1 MTVEVAPS
9 TLNAPH
15 IPVLISQLI
24 SAVAPITGTWIDG
37 TFGAGGYTKYLLNA
51 GADKVIGIDRDPSVL
66 NMASDWVSKNSGRL
80 QLVEDTF
87 SNLDKTIER
96 ADGVVL
102 DIGVSSMQIDQA
114 ERGFSFQKDGP
125 LDMRMSGT
133 GGTAADLINS
143 ASEEK
148 IADILFHF
156 GEERASRRIAKMIVV
171 RRDERPFERTLD
183 LVSVIQKCLPRSK
196 PGQTHP
202 ATRSFQA
209 LRIAVNSEYNQLVE
223 GLFAAE
229 RVLDTGGVLAVV
241 TFHSIEDR
249 IVKRFFQSRSGS
261 KVGSRYAPLV
271 ENVQAQFT
279 LQSRKPIRASADEIS
294 LNPRSRS
301 AKLRIGWRTSADPTP
316 IDVKALGVPEL
327 PNRINS

>member
-1 MTVEVAPS
+1 MTVKGVTQ
-9 TLNAPH
+9 TLSASH
-15 IPVLISQLI
+15 IPVLISSLI
-24 SAVAPITGTWIDG
+24 STASPISGTWIDG

-51 GADKVIGIDRDPSVL
+51 GADRVIGIDRDPSVFD
-66 NMASDWVSKNSGRL
+66 MATDWKSEFGDRL
-80 QLVEDTF
+80 RLVQDTF
-87 SNLDKTIER
+87 SNLDKTTEQ

-125 LDMRMSGT
+125 LDMRMSGA
-133 GGTAADLINS
+133 GSTAAHLINS

-148 IADILFHF
+148 IADILFYF
-156 GEERASRRIAKMIVV
+156 GEERASRRIAKMIVE
-171 RRDERPFERTLD
+171 RRNERPFERTLD

-196 PGQTHP
+196 PGQAHP

-209 LRIAVNSEYNQLVE
+209 LRIAVNSEYNQLAE
-223 GLFAAE
+223 GLSAAE
-229 RVLDTGGVLAVV
+229 RVLCLGGVLAVV

-261 KVGSRYAPLV
+261 KAGSRYAPLV
-271 ENVQAQFT
+271 EDVDAQFI
-279 LQSRKPIRASADEIS
+279 LKSRKPIRASEEEIA

-301 AKLRIGWRTSADPTP
+301 AKLRIGWRTSAGLTP
-316 IDVKALGVPEL
+316 IDVKTLGVPEL
-327 PNRINS
+327 PNRISP

>member
-9 TLNAPH
+9 TSNASH

-51 GADKVIGIDRDPSVL
+51 GADKVIGIDRDPSVFD
-66 NMASDWVSKNSGRL
+66 MASDWLSENSDRL
-80 QLVEDTF
+80 QLVQDTF
-87 SNLDKTIER
+87 SNLDKTINR

-156 GEERASRRIAKMIVV
+156 GEERASRRIAKMVV
-171 RRDERPFERTLD
+171 ARRDERPFERTLD

-229 RVLDTGGVLAVV
+229 RVLDAGGVLAVV

-261 KVGSRYAPLV
+261 KAGSRYAPLV

>member
-1 MTVEVAPS
+1 MTVKGVTQ
-9 TLNAPH
+9 TLSASH
-15 IPVLISQLI
+15 IPVLISSLI
-24 SAVAPITGTWIDG
+24 STASPISGTWIDG

-51 GADKVIGIDRDPSVL
+51 GADRVIGIDRDPSVFD
-66 NMASDWVSKNSGRL
+66 MATDWKSEFGDRL
-80 QLVEDTF
+80 RLVQDTF
-87 SNLDKTIER
+87 SNLDKTTEQ

-133 GGTAADLINS
+133 GSTAAHLINS

-148 IADILFHF
+148 LADILFYF
-156 GEERASRRIAKMIVV
+156 GEERASRRIAKMIVE
-171 RRDERPFERTLD
+171 RRNERPFERTLD

-196 PGQTHP
+196 PGQAHP

-209 LRIAVNSEYNQLVE
+209 LRIAVNGEYNQLVE
-223 GLFAAE
+223 GLSAAE
-229 RVLDTGGVLAVV
+229 RVLCLGGVLAVV

-261 KVGSRYAPLV
+261 KSGSRYAPLV
-271 ENVQAQFT
+271 EEVDAQFI
-279 LQSRKPIRASADEIS
+279 LKSRKPIRASEEEMA

-301 AKLRIGWRTSADPTP
+301 AKLRIGWRTSAGLRP
-316 IDVKALGVPEL
+316 IDVKTLGVPEL
-327 PNRINS
+327 PNRISP

>member
-1 MTVEVAPS
+1 MTVKGVTQ
-9 TLNAPH
+9 TLSASH
-15 IPVLISQLI
+15 IPVLISSLI
-24 SAVAPITGTWIDG
+24 STASPISGTWIDG

-51 GADKVIGIDRDPSVL
+51 GADRVIGIDRDPSVFD
-66 NMASDWVSKNSGRL
+66 MATDWKSEFGDRL
-80 QLVEDTF
+80 RLVQDTF
-87 SNLDKTIER
+87 SNLDKTTEQ

-133 GGTAADLINS
+133 GSTAAHLINS

-148 IADILFHF
+148 LADILFYF
-156 GEERASRRIAKMIVV
+156 GEERASRRIAKMIVE
-171 RRDERPFERTLD
+171 RRNERPFERTLD

-196 PGQTHP
+196 PGQAHP

-209 LRIAVNSEYNQLVE
+209 LRIAVNGEYNQLVE
-223 GLFAAE
+223 GLSAAE
-229 RVLDTGGVLAVV
+229 RVLCLGGVLAVV

-261 KVGSRYAPLV
+261 KAGSRYAPLV
-271 ENVQAQFT
+271 EDVDAQFI
-279 LQSRKPIRASADEIS
+279 LKSRKPIRASEEEIA

-301 AKLRIGWRTSADPTP
+301 AKLRIGWRTSAGLRP
-316 IDVKALGVPEL
+316 IDVKTLGVPEL
-327 PNRINS
+327 PNRISP

>member
-1 MTVEVAPS
+1 MTFKGATQTS
-9 TLNAPH
+9 SASH
-15 IPVLISQLI
+15 IPVLISSLI
-24 SAVAPITGTWIDG
+24 STASPISGTWIDG

-51 GADKVIGIDRDPSVL
+51 GADRVIGIDRDPSVFD
-66 NMASDWVSKNSGRL
+66 MATDWKSEFGDRL
-80 QLVEDTF
+80 RLVQDTF
-87 SNLDKTIER
+87 SNLDKTTEQ

-133 GGTAADLINS
+133 GSTAAHLINS

-148 IADILFHF
+148 IADILFYF
-156 GEERASRRIAKMIVV
+156 GEERASRRIAKMIVE
-171 RRDERPFERTLD
+171 RRNERPFERTLD

-196 PGQTHP
+196 PGQAHP

-209 LRIAVNSEYNQLVE
+209 LRIAVNGEYNQLVE
-223 GLFAAE
+223 GLSAAE
-229 RVLDTGGVLAVV
+229 RVLCLGGVLAVV
-241 TFHSIEDR
+241 SFHSIEDR

-261 KVGSRYAPLV
+261 KAGSRYAPLV
-271 ENVQAQFT
+271 EDVDAQFI
-279 LQSRKPIRASADEIS
+279 LKSRKPIRASEEEMA

-301 AKLRIGWRTSADPTP
+301 AKLRIGWRTSAGLRP
-316 IDVKALGVPEL
+316 IDVKTLGVPEL
-327 PNRINS
+327 PNRISP

>member
-1 MTVEVAPS
+1 MTVKGVTQ
-9 TLNAPH
+9 TLSASH
-15 IPVLISQLI
+15 IPVLISSLI
-24 SAVAPITGTWIDG
+24 STASPISGTWIDG

-51 GADKVIGIDRDPSVL
+51 GADRVIGIDRDPSVFD
-66 NMASDWVSKNSGRL
+66 MSTDWKSEFGDRL
-80 QLVEDTF
+80 RLVQDTF
-87 SNLDKTIER
+87 SNLDKTTEQ

-125 LDMRMSGT
+125 LDMRMSGA
-133 GGTAADLINS
+133 GSTAAHLINS

-148 IADILFHF
+148 IADILFYF
-156 GEERASRRIAKMIVV
+156 GEERASRRIAKMIVE
-171 RRDERPFERTLD
+171 RRNERPFERTLD

-196 PGQTHP
+196 PGQAHP

-209 LRIAVNSEYNQLVE
+209 LRIAVNSEYNQLAE
-223 GLFAAE
+223 GLSAAE
-229 RVLDTGGVLAVV
+229 RVLCLGGVLAVV

-261 KVGSRYAPLV
+261 KAGSRYAPLV
-271 ENVQAQFT
+271 ENVDAQFI
-279 LQSRKPIRASADEIS
+279 LKSRKPIRASEEEIA

-301 AKLRIGWRTSADPTP
+301 AKLRIGWRTSAGLTP
-316 IDVKALGVPEL
+316 IDVKTLGVPEL
-327 PNRINS
+327 PNRISP

>member
-1 MTVEVAPS
+1 MTVKGVTQ
-9 TLNAPH
+9 TLSASH
-15 IPVLISQLI
+15 IPVLISSLI
-24 SAVAPITGTWIDG
+24 STASPISGTWIDG

-51 GADKVIGIDRDPSVL
+51 GADRVIGIDRDPSVFD
-66 NMASDWVSKNSGRL
+66 MATDWKSEFGDRL
-80 QLVEDTF
+80 RLVQDTF
-87 SNLDKTIER
+87 SNLDKTTEQ

-125 LDMRMSGT
+125 LDMRMSGA
-133 GGTAADLINS
+133 GSTAAHLINS

-148 IADILFHF
+148 IADILFYF
-156 GEERASRRIAKMIVV
+156 GEERASRRIAKMIVE
-171 RRDERPFERTLD
+171 RRNERPFERTLD

-196 PGQTHP
+196 PGQAHP

-209 LRIAVNSEYNQLVE
+209 LRIAVNGEYNQLVE
-223 GLFAAE
+223 GLSAAE
-229 RVLDTGGVLAVV
+229 RVLCLGGVLAVV

-261 KVGSRYAPLV
+261 KSGSRYAPLV
-271 ENVQAQFT
+271 EEVDAQFI
-279 LQSRKPIRASADEIS
+279 LKSRKPIRASEEEIA

-301 AKLRIGWRTSADPTP
+301 AKLRIGWRTSAGLRP
-316 IDVKALGVPEL
+316 IDVKTLGVPEL
-327 PNRINS
+327 PNRISP

>member
-9 TLNAPH
+9 TSNASH

-24 SAVAPITGTWIDG
+24 SAAAPITGTWIDG

-51 GADKVIGIDRDPSVL
+51 GADKVIGIDRDPSVFD
-66 NMASDWVSKNSGRL
+66 MAPDWLSKNSDRL
-80 QLVEDTF
+80 QLVQDTF
-87 SNLDKTIER
+87 SNLDKTINR

-156 GEERASRRIAKMIVV
+156 GEERASRRIAKMVV
-171 RRDERPFERTLD
+171 ARRDERPFERTLD

-229 RVLDTGGVLAVV
+229 RVLDAGGVLAVV

-261 KVGSRYAPLV
+261 KAGSRYAPLV

-316 IDVKALGVPEL
+316 IDVKTLGVPEL

>member
-1 MTVEVAPS
+1 MTVKGVTQ
-9 TLNAPH
+9 TLSASH
-15 IPVLISQLI
+15 IPVLISSLI
-24 SAVAPITGTWIDG
+24 STASPISGTWIDG

-51 GADKVIGIDRDPSVL
+51 GADRVIGIDRDPSVFD
-66 NMASDWVSKNSGRL
+66 MATDWKSEFGDRL
-80 QLVEDTF
+80 RLVQDTF
-87 SNLDKTIER
+87 SNLDKTTEQ

-133 GGTAADLINS
+133 GSTAAHLINS

-148 IADILFHF
+148 IADILFYF
-156 GEERASRRIAKMIVV
+156 GEERASRRIAKMIVE
-171 RRDERPFERTLD
+171 RRNERPFERTLD

-196 PGQTHP
+196 PGQAHP

-209 LRIAVNSEYNQLVE
+209 LRIAVNGEYNQLVE
-223 GLFAAE
+223 GLSAAE
-229 RVLDTGGVLAVV
+229 RVLCLGGVLAVV

-261 KVGSRYAPLV
+261 KAGSRYAPLV
-271 ENVQAQFT
+271 EDVDAQFI
-279 LQSRKPIRASADEIS
+279 LKSRKPIRASEEEMA

-301 AKLRIGWRTSADPTP
+301 AKLRIGWRTSAGLKP
-316 IDVKALGVPEL
+316 IDVKTLGVPEL
-327 PNRINS
+327 PNRIGL

>member
-9 TLNAPH
+9 TSNASH

-51 GADKVIGIDRDPSVL
+51 GADKVIGIDRDPSVFD
-66 NMASDWVSKNSGRL
+66 MASDWLSENSDRL
-80 QLVEDTF
+80 QLVQDTF
-87 SNLDKTIER
+87 SNLDKTINR

-156 GEERASRRIAKMIVV
+156 GEERASRRIAKMVV
-171 RRDERPFERTLD
+171 ARRDERPFERTLD

-229 RVLDTGGVLAVV
+229 RVLDAGGVLAVV

-261 KVGSRYAPLV
+261 KAGSRYAPLV

-316 IDVKALGVPEL
+316 IDVKTLGVPEL

>member
-1 MTVEVAPS
+1 MTVKGVTQ
-9 TLNAPH
+9 TLSASH
-15 IPVLISQLI
+15 IPVLISSLI
-24 SAVAPITGTWIDG
+24 STASPISGTWIDG

-51 GADKVIGIDRDPSVL
+51 GADRVIGIDRDPSVFD
-66 NMASDWVSKNSGRL
+66 MSTDWKSEFGDRL
-80 QLVEDTF
+80 RLVQDTF
-87 SNLDKTIER
+87 SNLDKTTEQ

-125 LDMRMSGT
+125 LDMRMSGA
-133 GGTAADLINS
+133 GSTAAHLINS

-148 IADILFHF
+148 IADILFYF
-156 GEERASRRIAKMIVV
+156 GEERASRRIAKMIVE
-171 RRDERPFERTLD
+171 RRNERPFERTLD

-196 PGQTHP
+196 PGQAHP

-209 LRIAVNSEYNQLVE
+209 LRIAVNSEYNQLAE
-223 GLFAAE
+223 GLSAAE
-229 RVLDTGGVLAVV
+229 RVLCLGGVLAVV

-261 KVGSRYAPLV
+261 KAGSRYAPLV
-271 ENVQAQFT
+271 EDVDAQFI
-279 LQSRKPIRASADEIS
+279 LKSRKPIRASEEEIA

-301 AKLRIGWRTSADPTP
+301 AKLRIGWRTSAGLTP
-316 IDVKALGVPEL
+316 IDVKTLGVPEL
-327 PNRINS
+327 PNRISP

>member
-9 TLNAPH
+9 TSNASH

-24 SAVAPITGTWIDG
+24 SAAAPITGTWIDG

-51 GADKVIGIDRDPSVL
+51 GADKVIGIDRDPSVFD
-66 NMASDWVSKNSGRL
+66 MASDWLSENSDRL
-80 QLVEDTF
+80 QLVQDTF
-87 SNLDKTIER
+87 SNLDKTINR

-156 GEERASRRIAKMIVV
+156 GEERASRRIAKMIVA

-229 RVLDTGGVLAVV
+229 RILDAGGVLAVV

-261 KVGSRYAPLV
+261 KAGSRYAPLV

-316 IDVKALGVPEL
+316 IDVKTLGVPEL

>member
-9 TLNAPH
+9 TSNASH

-51 GADKVIGIDRDPSVL
+51 GADKVIGIDRDPSVF
-66 NMASDWVSKNSGRL
+66 NMASAWRSKNSDRL
-80 QLVEDTF
+80 QLVQDTF
-87 SNLDKTIER
+87 SNLDKTINR

-156 GEERASRRIAKMIVV
+156 GEERASRQIAKMIVV

-261 KVGSRYAPLV
+261 KAGSRYAPLV

-279 LQSRKPIRASADEIS
+279 LQNRKPIRASADEIS

-316 IDVKALGVPEL
+316 IDLKALGVPEL

>member
-1 MTVEVAPS
+1 MTVKRITP
-9 TLNAPH
+9 TLSASH
-15 IPVLISQLI
+15 IPVLISSLI
-24 SAVAPITGTWIDG
+24 STASPIRGTWIDG

-51 GADKVIGIDRDPSVL
+51 GADRVIGIDRDPSVFD
-66 NMASDWVSKNSGRL
+66 MATDWKSEFGDRL
-80 QLVEDTF
+80 RLVQDTF
-87 SNLDKTIER
+87 SNLDKTTEQ

-133 GGTAADLINS
+133 GSTAAHLINS

-148 IADILFHF
+148 LADILFYF
-156 GEERASRRIAKMIVV
+156 GEERASRRIAKMIVE
-171 RRDERPFERTLD
+171 RRNERPFERTLD

-196 PGQTHP
+196 PGQAHP

-209 LRIAVNSEYNQLVE
+209 LRIAVNGEYNQLVE
-223 GLFAAE
+223 GLSAAE
-229 RVLDTGGVLAVV
+229 RVLCLGGVLAVV

-261 KVGSRYAPLV
+261 KAGSRYAPLV
-271 ENVQAQFT
+271 EDVDAQFI
-279 LQSRKPIRASADEIS
+279 LKSRKPIRASEEEMA

-301 AKLRIGWRTSADPTP
+301 AKLRIGWRTSAALRP
-316 IDVKALGVPEL
+316 IDVKTLGVPEL
-327 PNRINS
+327 PNRISP

>member
-1 MTVEVAPS
+1 MTVKGVTQ
-9 TLNAPH
+9 TLSASH
-15 IPVLISQLI
+15 IPVLISSLI
-24 SAVAPITGTWIDG
+24 STASPISGTWIDG

-51 GADKVIGIDRDPSVL
+51 GADRVIGIDRDPSVFD
-66 NMASDWVSKNSGRL
+66 MSTDWKSEFGDRL
-80 QLVEDTF
+80 RLVQDTF
-87 SNLDKTIER
+87 SNLDKTTEQ

-125 LDMRMSGT
+125 LDMRMSGA
-133 GGTAADLINS
+133 GSTAAHLINS

-148 IADILFHF
+148 IADILFYF
-156 GEERASRRIAKMIVV
+156 GEERASRRIAKMIVE
-171 RRDERPFERTLD
+171 RRNERPFERTLD

-196 PGQTHP
+196 PGQAHP

-209 LRIAVNSEYNQLVE
+209 LRIAVNSEYNQLAE
-223 GLFAAE
+223 GLSAAE
-229 RVLDTGGVLAVV
+229 RVLCLGGVLAVV

-261 KVGSRYAPLV
+261 KAGSRYAPLV
-271 ENVQAQFT
+271 EDVDAQFI
-279 LQSRKPIRASADEIS
+279 LKSRKPIRASEEEIA

-301 AKLRIGWRTSADPTP
+301 AKLRIGWRTSAGLRP
-316 IDVKALGVPEL
+316 IDVKTLGVPEL
-327 PNRINS
+327 PNRISP

>member
-9 TLNAPH
+9 TSNASH

-51 GADKVIGIDRDPSVL
+51 GADKVIGIDRDPSVFD
-66 NMASDWVSKNSGRL
+66 MASDWLSENSDRL
-80 QLVEDTF
+80 QLVQDTF
-87 SNLDKTIER
+87 SNLDKTINR

-156 GEERASRRIAKMIVV
+156 GEERASRRIAKMIVA

-229 RVLDTGGVLAVV
+229 RVLDAGGVLAVV

-261 KVGSRYAPLV
+261 KAGSRYAPLV

-316 IDVKALGVPEL
+316 IDVKTLGVPEL

>member
-1 MTVEVAPS
+1 MTVKGVTQ
-9 TLNAPH
+9 TLSASH
-15 IPVLISQLI
+15 IPVLISSLI
-24 SAVAPITGTWIDG
+24 STASPISGTWIDG

-51 GADKVIGIDRDPSVL
+51 GADRVIGIDRDPSVFD
-66 NMASDWVSKNSGRL
+66 MSTDWKSEFGDRL
-80 QLVEDTF
+80 RLVQDTF
-87 SNLDKTIER
+87 SNLDKTTEQ

-125 LDMRMSGT
+125 LDMRMSGA
-133 GGTAADLINS
+133 GSTAAHLINS

-148 IADILFHF
+148 IADILFYF
-156 GEERASRRIAKMIVV
+156 GEERASRRIAKMIVE
-171 RRDERPFERTLD
+171 RRNERPFERTLD

-196 PGQTHP
+196 PGQAHP

-209 LRIAVNSEYNQLVE
+209 LRIAVNGEYNQLVE
-223 GLFAAE
+223 GLSAAE
-229 RVLDTGGVLAVV
+229 RVLCLGGVLAVV

-261 KVGSRYAPLV
+261 KSGSRYAPLV
-271 ENVQAQFT
+271 EEVDAQFI
-279 LQSRKPIRASADEIS
+279 LKSRKPIRASEEEIA

-301 AKLRIGWRTSADPTP
+301 AKLRIGWRTSAGLTP
-316 IDVKALGVPEL
+316 IDVKTLGVPEL
-327 PNRINS
+327 PNRISP

>member
-1 MTVEVAPS
+1 LSAS
-9 TLNAPH
+9 H
-15 IPVLISQLI
+15 IPVLISSLI
-24 SAVAPITGTWIDG
+24 STASPISGTWIDG

-51 GADKVIGIDRDPSVL
+51 GADRVIGIDRDPSVFD
-66 NMASDWVSKNSGRL
+66 MATDWKSEFGDRL
-80 QLVEDTF
+80 RLVQDTF
-87 SNLDKTIER
+87 SNLDKTTEQ

-125 LDMRMSGT
+125 LDMRMSGA
-133 GGTAADLINS
+133 GSTAAHLINS

-148 IADILFHF
+148 IADILFYF
-156 GEERASRRIAKMIVV
+156 GEERASRRIAKMIVE
-171 RRDERPFERTLD
+171 RRNERPFERTLD

-196 PGQTHP
+196 PGQAHP

-209 LRIAVNSEYNQLVE
+209 LRIAVNSEYNQLAE
-223 GLFAAE
+223 GLSAAE
-229 RVLDTGGVLAVV
+229 RVLCLGGVLAVV

-261 KVGSRYAPLV
+261 KAGSRYAPLV
-271 ENVQAQFT
+271 EDVDAQFI
-279 LQSRKPIRASADEIS
+279 LKSRKPIRASEEEIA

-301 AKLRIGWRTSADPTP
+301 AKLRIGWRTSAGLRP
-316 IDVKALGVPEL
+316 IDVKTLGVPEL
-327 PNRINS
+327 PNRISP

>member
-1 MTVEVAPS
+1 MTVKGVTQ
-9 TLNAPH
+9 TLSASH
-15 IPVLISQLI
+15 IPVLISSLI
-24 SAVAPITGTWIDG
+24 STASPISGTWIDG

-51 GADKVIGIDRDPSVL
+51 GADRVIGIDRDPSVFD
-66 NMASDWVSKNSGRL
+66 MATDWKSEFGDRL
-80 QLVEDTF
+80 RLVQDTF
-87 SNLDKTIER
+87 SNLDKTTEQ

-133 GGTAADLINS
+133 GSTAAHLINS

-148 IADILFHF
+148 IADILFYF
-156 GEERASRRIAKMIVV
+156 GEERASRRIAKMIVE
-171 RRDERPFERTLD
+171 RRNERPFERTLD

-196 PGQTHP
+196 PGQAHP

-209 LRIAVNSEYNQLVE
+209 LRIAVNGEYNQLVE
-223 GLFAAE
+223 GLSAAE
-229 RVLDTGGVLAVV
+229 RVLCLGGVLAVV

-261 KVGSRYAPLV
+261 KSGSRYAPLV
-271 ENVQAQFT
+271 EEEDAQFI
-279 LQSRKPIRASADEIS
+279 LKSRKPIRASEEEIA

-301 AKLRIGWRTSADPTP
+301 AKLRIGWRTSAGLRP
-316 IDVKALGVPEL
+316 IDVKTLGVPEL
-327 PNRINS
+327 PNRISP

>member
-9 TLNAPH
+9 TSNASH

-24 SAVAPITGTWIDG
+24 SAAAPITGTWIDG

-51 GADKVIGIDRDPSVL
+51 GADKVIGIDRDPSVFD
-66 NMASDWVSKNSGRL
+66 MAPDWLSKNSDRL
-80 QLVEDTF
+80 QLVQDTF
-87 SNLDKTIER
+87 SNLDQTIDR

-143 ASEEK
+143 ASEEQ

-156 GEERASRRIAKMIVV
+156 GEERASRRIAKMVV
-171 RRDERPFERTLD
+171 ARRDERPFERTLD

-229 RVLDTGGVLAVV
+229 RVLSAGGVLAVV

-261 KVGSRYAPLV
+261 KAGSRYAPLV

>member
-9 TLNAPH
+9 TSNASH

-24 SAVAPITGTWIDG
+24 SAAAPITGTWIDG

-51 GADKVIGIDRDPSVL
+51 GADKVIGIDRDPSVFD
-66 NMASDWVSKNSGRL
+66 MASDWLSENSDRL
-80 QLVEDTF
+80 QLVQDTF
-87 SNLDKTIER
+87 SNLDKTINR

-156 GEERASRRIAKMIVV
+156 GEERASRRIAKMIVA

-229 RVLDTGGVLAVV
+229 RVLDAGGVLAVV

-261 KVGSRYAPLV
+261 KAGSRYAPLV

-316 IDVKALGVPEL
+316 IDVKTLGVPEL

>member
-1 MTVEVAPS
+1 
-9 TLNAPH
+9 
-15 IPVLISQLI
+15 
-24 SAVAPITGTWIDG
+24 VAPITGTWIDG

-66 NMASDWVSKNSGRL
+66 NMASAWVSKNSGRL
-80 QLVEDTF
+80 QLVQDTF

-156 GEERASRRIAKMIVV
+156 GEERASRRIAKMIIA

-229 RVLDTGGVLAVV
+229 RVLNTGGVLAVV

-261 KVGSRYAPLV
+261 KAGSRYAPLV

-301 AKLRIGWRTSADPTP
+301 AKLRIGWRTSADPTA

-327 PNRINS
+327 PNRIN

>member
-9 TLNAPH
+9 TSNASH

-24 SAVAPITGTWIDG
+24 SAAAPITGTWIDG

-51 GADKVIGIDRDPSVL
+51 GADKVIGIDRDPSVFD
-66 NMASDWVSKNSGRL
+66 MASDWLSENSDRL
-80 QLVEDTF
+80 QPVQDTF
-87 SNLDKTIER
+87 SNLDKTINR

-156 GEERASRRIAKMIVV
+156 GEERASRRIAKMIVA

-229 RVLDTGGVLAVV
+229 RVLDAGGVLAVV

-261 KVGSRYAPLV
+261 KAGSRYAPLV

-316 IDVKALGVPEL
+316 IDVKTLGVPEL

>member
-1 MTVEVAPS
+1 MTVKGVTQ
-9 TLNAPH
+9 TLSASH
-15 IPVLISQLI
+15 IPVLISSLI
-24 SAVAPITGTWIDG
+24 STASPISGTWIDG

-51 GADKVIGIDRDPSVL
+51 GADRVIGIDRDPSVFD
-66 NMASDWVSKNSGRL
+66 MSTDWKSEFGDRL
-80 QLVEDTF
+80 RLVQDTF
-87 SNLDKTIER
+87 SNLDKTTEQ

-133 GGTAADLINS
+133 GSTAAHLINS

-148 IADILFHF
+148 IADILFYF
-156 GEERASRRIAKMIVV
+156 GEERASRRIAKMIVE
-171 RRDERPFERTLD
+171 RRNERPFERTLD

-196 PGQTHP
+196 PGQAHP

-209 LRIAVNSEYNQLVE
+209 LRIAVNSEYNQLAE
-223 GLFAAE
+223 GLSAAE
-229 RVLDTGGVLAVV
+229 RVLCLGGVLAVV

-261 KVGSRYAPLV
+261 KSGSRYAPLV
-271 ENVQAQFT
+271 EEVDAQFI
-279 LQSRKPIRASADEIS
+279 LKSRKPIRASEEEIA

-301 AKLRIGWRTSADPTP
+301 AKLRIGWRTSAGLTP
-316 IDVKALGVPEL
+316 IDVKTLGVPEL
-327 PNRINS
+327 PNRISP

>member
-1 MTVEVAPS
+1 MTVKGVTQ
-9 TLNAPH
+9 TLSASH
-15 IPVLISQLI
+15 IPVLISSLI
-24 SAVAPITGTWIDG
+24 STASPISGTWIDG

-51 GADKVIGIDRDPSVL
+51 GADRVIGIDRDPSVFD
-66 NMASDWVSKNSGRL
+66 MATDWKSEFGDRL
-80 QLVEDTF
+80 RLVQDTF
-87 SNLDKTIER
+87 SNLDKTTEQ

-125 LDMRMSGT
+125 LDMRMSGA
-133 GGTAADLINS
+133 GSTAAHLINS

-148 IADILFHF
+148 IADILFYF
-156 GEERASRRIAKMIVV
+156 GEERASRRIAKMIVE
-171 RRDERPFERTLD
+171 RRNERPFERTLD

-196 PGQTHP
+196 PGQAHP

-209 LRIAVNSEYNQLVE
+209 LRIAVNGEYNQLVE
-223 GLFAAE
+223 GLSAAE
-229 RVLDTGGVLAVV
+229 RVLCLGGVLAVV

-261 KVGSRYAPLV
+261 KAGSRYAPLV
-271 ENVQAQFT
+271 EDVDAQFI
-279 LQSRKPIRASADEIS
+279 LKSRKPIRASEEEIA

-301 AKLRIGWRTSADPTP
+301 AKLRIGWRTSAGLTP
-316 IDVKALGVPEL
+316 IDVKTLGVPEL
-327 PNRINS
+327 PNRISP

>member
-1 MTVEVAPS
+1 MTVKGVTQ
-9 TLNAPH
+9 TLSASH
-15 IPVLISQLI
+15 IPVLISSLI
-24 SAVAPITGTWIDG
+24 STASPISGTWIDG

-51 GADKVIGIDRDPSVL
+51 GADRVIGIDRDPSVFD
-66 NMASDWVSKNSGRL
+66 MSTDWKSEFGDRL
-80 QLVEDTF
+80 RLVQDTF
-87 SNLDKTIER
+87 SNLDKTTEQ

-125 LDMRMSGT
+125 LDMRMSGA
-133 GGTAADLINS
+133 GSTAAHLINS

-148 IADILFHF
+148 IADILFYF
-156 GEERASRRIAKMIVV
+156 GEERASRRIAKMIVE
-171 RRDERPFERTLD
+171 RRNERPFERTLD

-196 PGQTHP
+196 PGQAHP

-209 LRIAVNSEYNQLVE
+209 LRIAVNGEYNQLVE
-223 GLFAAE
+223 GLSAAE
-229 RVLDTGGVLAVV
+229 RVLCLGGVLAVV

-261 KVGSRYAPLV
+261 KAGSRYAPLV
-271 ENVQAQFT
+271 EDVDAQFI
-279 LQSRKPIRASADEIS
+279 LKSRKPIRASEEEIA

-301 AKLRIGWRTSADPTP
+301 AKLRIGWRTSAGLTP
-316 IDVKALGVPEL
+316 IDVKTLGVPEL
-327 PNRINS
+327 PNRISP

>member
-9 TLNAPH
+9 TSNASH

-24 SAVAPITGTWIDG
+24 SAAAPITGTWIDG

-51 GADKVIGIDRDPSVL
+51 GADKVIGIDRDPSVFD
-66 NMASDWVSKNSGRL
+66 MASDWLSENSDRL
-80 QLVEDTF
+80 QPVQDTF
-87 SNLDKTIER
+87 SNLDKTINR

-143 ASEEK
+143 ASEEQ

-156 GEERASRRIAKMIVV
+156 GEERASRRIAKMVV
-171 RRDERPFERTLD
+171 ARRDERPFERTLD

-229 RVLDTGGVLAVV
+229 RVLSAGGVLAVV

-261 KVGSRYAPLV
+261 KAGSRYAPLV

-316 IDVKALGVPEL
+316 IDVKTLGVPEL

>member
-1 MTVEVAPS
+1 MTVKGVTQ
-9 TLNAPH
+9 TLSASH
-15 IPVLISQLI
+15 IPVLISSLI
-24 SAVAPITGTWIDG
+24 STASPISGTWIDG

-51 GADKVIGIDRDPSVL
+51 GADRVIGIDRDPSVFD
-66 NMASDWVSKNSGRL
+66 MSTDWKSEFGDRL
-80 QLVEDTF
+80 RLVQDTF
-87 SNLDKTIER
+87 SNLDKTTEQ

-133 GGTAADLINS
+133 GSTAAHLINS

-148 IADILFHF
+148 IADILFYF
-156 GEERASRRIAKMIVV
+156 GEERASRRIAKMIVE
-171 RRDERPFERTLD
+171 RRNERPFERTLD

-196 PGQTHP
+196 PGQAHP

-209 LRIAVNSEYNQLVE
+209 LRIAVNGEYNQLVE
-223 GLFAAE
+223 GLSAAE
-229 RVLDTGGVLAVV
+229 RVLCLGGVLAVV

-261 KVGSRYAPLV
+261 KSGSRYAPLV
-271 ENVQAQFT
+271 EEVDAQFI
-279 LQSRKPIRASADEIS
+279 LKSRKPIRASEEEIA

-301 AKLRIGWRTSADPTP
+301 AKLRIGWRTSAGLTP
-316 IDVKALGVPEL
+316 IDVKTLGVPEL
-327 PNRINS
+327 PNRISP

>member
-80 QLVEDTF
+80 RLVQDTF
-87 SNLDKTIER
+87 SNLDKIIER

-261 KVGSRYAPLV
+261 KAGSRYAPLV

>member
-9 TLNAPH
+9 TSNASH

-24 SAVAPITGTWIDG
+24 SAAAPITGTWIDG

-51 GADKVIGIDRDPSVL
+51 GADKVIGIDRDPSVFD
-66 NMASDWVSKNSGRL
+66 MASDWLSENSDRL
-80 QLVEDTF
+80 QPVQDTF
-87 SNLDKTIER
+87 SNLDKTINR

-156 GEERASRRIAKMIVV
+156 GEERASRRIAKMIVA

-229 RVLDTGGVLAVV
+229 RVLDAGGVLAVV

-261 KVGSRYAPLV
+261 KAGSRYAPLV

-279 LQSRKPIRASADEIS
+279 LQSRKP
-294 LNPRSRS
+294 LRSFSRKCTGTIYP
-301 AKLRIGWRTSADPTP
+301 AKP
-316 IDVKALGVPEL
+316 KA
-327 PNRINS
+327 N

>member
-1 MTVEVAPS
+1 MTVKGVTQ
-9 TLNAPH
+9 TLSASH
-15 IPVLISQLI
+15 IPVLISSLI
-24 SAVAPITGTWIDG
+24 STASPISGTWIDG

-51 GADKVIGIDRDPSVL
+51 GADRVIGIDRDPSVFD
-66 NMASDWVSKNSGRL
+66 MATDWKSEFGDRL
-80 QLVEDTF
+80 RLVQDTF
-87 SNLDKTIER
+87 SNLDKTTEQ

-133 GGTAADLINS
+133 GSTAAHLINS

-148 IADILFHF
+148 IADILFYF
-156 GEERASRRIAKMIVV
+156 GEERASRRIAKMIVE
-171 RRDERPFERTLD
+171 RRNERPFERTLD

-196 PGQTHP
+196 PGQAHP

-209 LRIAVNSEYNQLVE
+209 LRIAVNGEYDQLVE
-223 GLFAAE
+223 GLSAAE
-229 RVLDTGGVLAVV
+229 RVLCLGGVLAVV

-261 KVGSRYAPLV
+261 KAGSRYAPLV
-271 ENVQAQFT
+271 EDVDAQFI
-279 LQSRKPIRASADEIS
+279 LKSRKPIRASEEEMA

-301 AKLRIGWRTSADPTP
+301 AKLRIGWRTSAGLRP
-316 IDVKALGVPEL
+316 IDVKTLGVPEL
-327 PNRINS
+327 PNRISP

>member
-1 MTVEVAPS
+1 MTVKGVTQ
-9 TLNAPH
+9 TLSASH
-15 IPVLISQLI
+15 IPVLISSLI
-24 SAVAPITGTWIDG
+24 STASPISGTWIDG

-51 GADKVIGIDRDPSVL
+51 GADRVIGIDRDPSVFD
-66 NMASDWVSKNSGRL
+66 MSTDWKSEFGDRL
-80 QLVEDTF
+80 RLVQDTF
-87 SNLDKTIER
+87 SNLDKTTEQ

-125 LDMRMSGT
+125 LDMRMSGA
-133 GGTAADLINS
+133 GSTAAHLINS

-148 IADILFHF
+148 IADILFYF
-156 GEERASRRIAKMIVV
+156 GEERASRRIAKMIVE
-171 RRDERPFERTLD
+171 RRNERPFERTLD

-196 PGQTHP
+196 PGQAHP

-209 LRIAVNSEYNQLVE
+209 LRIAVNSEYNQLAE
-223 GLFAAE
+223 GLSAAE
-229 RVLDTGGVLAVV
+229 RVLCLGGVLAVV

-261 KVGSRYAPLV
+261 KSGSRYAPLV
-271 ENVQAQFT
+271 EEVDAQFI
-279 LQSRKPIRASADEIS
+279 LKSRKPIRASEEEIA

-301 AKLRIGWRTSADPTP
+301 AKLRIGWRTSAGLTP
-316 IDVKALGVPEL
+316 IDVKTLGVPEL
-327 PNRINS
+327 PNRISP

>member
-9 TLNAPH
+9 TSNASH

-24 SAVAPITGTWIDG
+24 SAAAPITGTWIDG

-51 GADKVIGIDRDPSVL
+51 GADKVIGIDRDPSVFD
-66 NMASDWVSKNSGRL
+66 MAPDWLSKNSDRL
-80 QLVEDTF
+80 QLVQDTF
-87 SNLDKTIER
+87 SNLDQTIDR

-156 GEERASRRIAKMIVV
+156 GEERASRRIAKMIVA

-229 RVLDTGGVLAVV
+229 RVLDAGGVLAVV

-261 KVGSRYAPLV
+261 KAGSRYAPLV

-316 IDVKALGVPEL
+316 IDVKTLGVPEL

>member
-9 TLNAPH
+9 TSNASH

-51 GADKVIGIDRDPSVL
+51 GADKVIGIDRDPSVFD
-66 NMASDWVSKNSGRL
+66 MASDWLSENSDRL
-80 QLVEDTF
+80 QPVQDTF
-87 SNLDKTIER
+87 SNLDKTINR

-156 GEERASRRIAKMIVV
+156 GEERASRRIAKMIVA

-229 RVLDTGGVLAVV
+229 RVLDAGGVLAVV

-261 KVGSRYAPLV
+261 KAGSRYAPLV

-316 IDVKALGVPEL
+316 IDVKTLGVPEL

>member
-9 TLNAPH
+9 TSNASH

-24 SAVAPITGTWIDG
+24 SAAAPITGTWIDG

-51 GADKVIGIDRDPSVL
+51 GADKVIGIDRDPSVFD
-66 NMASDWVSKNSGRL
+66 MASDWLSENSDRL
-80 QLVEDTF
+80 QPVQDTF
-87 SNLDKTIER
+87 SNLDKTINR

-156 GEERASRRIAKMIVV
+156 GEERASRRIAKMVV
-171 RRDERPFERTLD
+171 ARRDERPFERTLD

-229 RVLDTGGVLAVV
+229 RVLDAGGVLAVV

-261 KVGSRYAPLV
+261 KAGSRYAPLV

-316 IDVKALGVPEL
+316 IDVKTLGVPEL

>member
-1 MTVEVAPS
+1 MTVKGVTQ
-9 TLNAPH
+9 TLSASH
-15 IPVLISQLI
+15 IPVLISSLI
-24 SAVAPITGTWIDG
+24 STASPISGTWIDG

-51 GADKVIGIDRDPSVL
+51 GADRVIGIDRDPSVFD
-66 NMASDWVSKNSGRL
+66 MSTDWKSEFGDRL
-80 QLVEDTF
+80 RLVQDTF
-87 SNLDKTIER
+87 SNLDKTTEQ

-125 LDMRMSGT
+125 LDMRMSGA
-133 GGTAADLINS
+133 GSTAAHLINS

-148 IADILFHF
+148 IADILFYF
-156 GEERASRRIAKMIVV
+156 GEERASRRIAKMIVE
-171 RRDERPFERTLD
+171 RRNERPFERTLD

-196 PGQTHP
+196 PGQAHP

-209 LRIAVNSEYNQLVE
+209 LRIAVNGEYNQLVE
-223 GLFAAE
+223 GLSAAE
-229 RVLDTGGVLAVV
+229 RVLCLGGVLAVV

-261 KVGSRYAPLV
+261 KSGSRYAPLV
-271 ENVQAQFT
+271 EEVDAQFI
-279 LQSRKPIRASADEIS
+279 LKSRKPIRASEEEIA

-301 AKLRIGWRTSADPTP
+301 AKLRIGWRTSAGLRP
-316 IDVKALGVPEL
+316 IDVKTLGVPEL
-327 PNRINS
+327 PNRISP